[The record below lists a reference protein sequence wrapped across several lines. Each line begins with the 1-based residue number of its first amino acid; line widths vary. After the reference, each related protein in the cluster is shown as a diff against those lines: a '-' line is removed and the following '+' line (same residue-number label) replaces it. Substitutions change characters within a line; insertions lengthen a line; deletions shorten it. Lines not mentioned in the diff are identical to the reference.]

1 MKWKIIKT
9 ATKYQFNYLLL
20 ESFLSSGLYRED
32 KAKKCLKQVSDVAY
46 LEALRITDGV
56 NIHAAVAAACCVRAK
71 INRLIAFEIQEA
83 FKCIP

>member
-1 MKWKIIKT
+1 MVIFIT
-9 ATKYQFNYLLL
+9 SVPSLKYQFNYLLL

-46 LEALRITDGV
+46 LEADGV
-56 NIHAAVAAACCVRAK
+56 NIHAAVAAVCYVRAK